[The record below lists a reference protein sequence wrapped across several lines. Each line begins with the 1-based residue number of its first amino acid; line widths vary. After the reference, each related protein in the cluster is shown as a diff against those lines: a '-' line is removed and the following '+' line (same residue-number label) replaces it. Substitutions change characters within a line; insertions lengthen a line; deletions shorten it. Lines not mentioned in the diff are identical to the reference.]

1 MFAEV
6 IVDIKNKQVN
16 RTFDYIIPEALDG
29 ICKVGQRCIVPFG
42 KMKRTAYI
50 LKIKATTDVNK
61 GLKEIMELIDFT
73 PVLTSELIELGLYMA
88 NHYFSFYSQ
97 ALEAMIPQ
105 ALRMKYEKI
114 IRKINEPT
122 NPLVSEIFK
131 RRDEIS
137 LSALKQDLECDVYK
151 EVKLG
156 NLVFDSRIKT
166 KRREKTKTMIH
177 LLDYQNNPRSKQ
189 GLMVLEYLSELGTD
203 VAKEDLITDMGV
215 SSSVLDTLKKNSFI
229 ETYEVEILKE
239 EDIKEYTD
247 KEVTLNESQMKCYK
261 KMDLLSDKCYLLHGI
276 TGSGKTEIYMRWIKD
291 CIDSNKKALMLV
303 PEISLTPQITAQFY
317 ARFKE
322 NIAVLHSRLS
332 ISEKYDE
339 YKRIKNGE
347 VKIVVG
353 ARSAIF
359 APIDNLGIIIIDEC
373 HESSYK
379 QTNNPRYNAIDLAKL
394 RSKRYHCPLVLGS
407 ATPNVEDYYKA
418 VEGEYELMTLPIR
431 ANQMPLPKSYVVD
444 MREELRNNNKTPIS
458 NLLKEKIIDCY
469 QKKEQSILFL
479 NRRGYSTFVQC
490 RSCGSVIKCPHCDI
504 SLTYHSKTNTLKCH
518 YCGFT
523 RPNVLTCDNCK
534 SDKIRFVGTGTE
546 KIYEAVKKILPEA
559 KVLRVDMDS
568 VSKMEDYEAYYDA
581 FKNKE
586 ADILVGTQMITKGLD
601 FENVTLVGVLNADL
615 AMHYPT
621 YDANQVAFNLIEQV
635 SGRAGR
641 SHLTGEVV
649 IQTYDPG
656 HYVIKSSE
664 NHDYDTFYK
673 REILLRRASLMPP
686 FSEIIEID
694 VSGES
699 KIKVHEEALRI
710 VTSLK
715 RESQKSIILGPT
727 EAYLFRI
734 NDMYHYTITIQ
745 AVEDKVLEAIRYLY
759 PLYQDNKDINVMI
772 KRS

>member
-16 RTFDYIIPEALDG
+16 RTFDYIIPEALEG
-29 ICKVGQRCIVPFG
+29 ICKEGQRCIVPFG
-42 KMKRTAYI
+42 KLKRTAYI
-50 LKIKATTDVNK
+50 LKIKETTEVLK
-61 GLKEIMELIDFT
+61 GLKEIIELIDFN
-73 PVLTSELIELGLYMA
+73 PILTKELLNIGLYMA

-97 ALEAMIPQ
+97 ALECMIPQ

-114 IRKINEPT
+114 IKKVNEPE
-122 NPLVSEIFK
+122 NLLVLNLFK
-131 RRDEIS
+131 KKDEIS
-137 LSALKQDLECDVYK
+137 YNSLPKDLEKDVYK
-151 EVKLG
+151 EVNLG

-166 KRREKTKTMIH
+166 QRKEKTKKMIH
-177 LLDYQNNPRSKQ
+177 LLDNPNNPKSKM
-189 GLMVLEYLSELGTD
+189 GIEVLKYLEEIGVD
-203 VAKEDLITDMGV
+203 VSQEDLILDMGI
-215 SSSVLDTLKKNSFI
+215 SKSVIDTLKKNSFI
-229 ETYEVEILKE
+229 EIYQVNVLKE
-239 EDIKEYTD
+239 EDPKEYVD
-247 KEVTLNESQMKCYK
+247 KEVTLNDLQMKCYQK
-261 KMDLLSDKCYLLHGI
+261 LDLSSDKCYLLHGI

-291 CIDSNKKALMLV
+291 CINQGKKALMLV

-332 ISEKYDE
+332 IAEKYDE
-339 YKRIKNGE
+339 YKRIKNGN

-373 HESSYK
+373 HEASYK

-394 RSKRYHCPLVLGS
+394 RSKNYHCPLVLGS

-458 NLLKEKIIDCY
+458 NLLKEKLFDCY
-469 QKKEQSILFL
+469 EKKEQAILFL

-490 RSCGSVIKCPHCDI
+490 RSCGNVIKCPHCDI
-504 SLTYHSKTNTLKCH
+504 SLTYHSKTNSLKCH

-523 RPNVLTCDNCK
+523 RANVLTCDTCK

-568 VSKMEDYEAYYDA
+568 VSKMEDYEAYYEA

-621 YDANQVAFNLIEQV
+621 YDANQIAFNLIEQV

-649 IQTYDPG
+649 IQTYDPS
-656 HYVIKSSE
+656 HYVIKSSQ

-694 VSGES
+694 VSS
-699 KIKVHEEALRI
+699 LNKLKAKEEANRI

-715 RESQKSIILGPT
+715 RESNKSIILGPT

-734 NDMYHYTITIQ
+734 NDMYHYKITIQ
-745 AVEDKVLEAIRYLY
+745 AIEDKVLEAISYLY
-759 PLYQDNKDINVMI
+759 PLYQDNKEINVTI

>member
-122 NPLVSEIFK
+122 NPLVSELFK

-407 ATPNVEDYYKA
+407 ATPNVEDY
-418 VEGEYELMTLPIR
+418 
-431 ANQMPLPKSYVVD
+431 
-444 MREELRNNNKTPIS
+444 
-458 NLLKEKIIDCY
+458 
-469 QKKEQSILFL
+469 
-479 NRRGYSTFVQC
+479 
-490 RSCGSVIKCPHCDI
+490 
-504 SLTYHSKTNTLKCH
+504 
-518 YCGFT
+518 
-523 RPNVLTCDNCK
+523 
-534 SDKIRFVGTGTE
+534 
-546 KIYEAVKKILPEA
+546 
-559 KVLRVDMDS
+559 
-568 VSKMEDYEAYYDA
+568 
-581 FKNKE
+581 
-586 ADILVGTQMITKGLD
+586 
-601 FENVTLVGVLNADL
+601 
-615 AMHYPT
+615 
-621 YDANQVAFNLIEQV
+621 
-635 SGRAGR
+635 
-641 SHLTGEVV
+641 
-649 IQTYDPG
+649 
-656 HYVIKSSE
+656 
-664 NHDYDTFYK
+664 
-673 REILLRRASLMPP
+673 
-686 FSEIIEID
+686 
-694 VSGES
+694 
-699 KIKVHEEALRI
+699 
-710 VTSLK
+710 
-715 RESQKSIILGPT
+715 
-727 EAYLFRI
+727 
-734 NDMYHYTITIQ
+734 
-745 AVEDKVLEAIRYLY
+745 
-759 PLYQDNKDINVMI
+759 
-772 KRS
+772 